1 MDKSEN
7 EIPKIK
13 KIKKVTIITSK
24 DFKTKTNNSLQKS
37 VDNINHNLLPKI
49 AKKILKKPQR
59 NRNIHNSQRLINTIN
74 NPLNPLNPLNYQNDQ
89 DKDQNLNSTINIIDN
104 SLLSRNNQ
112 KINSNNTNQISMRKS
127 YNETKESQLNKTNIY
142 LSDKKNANLNKSC
155 LELNEHNKEIN
166 NFGKT
171 FTNIQNKRK
180 LYKSKTQVPIFSGQ
194 SLLPNINNNTNDNN
208 NNHNNDINND
218 NNDNNNND
226 INCPIKTYLNKK
238 STPVKQIYDYY
249 ISQESKNIIKP
260 IKNYDQF
267 FKKKYK
273 DPKKRFYKIYCIN
286 KSYLKRTKE
295 IKNNHKIAFKDD
307 FDIDEYQNALL
318 QFLQNRVDIKN
329 LLSLGQDYKEFNER
343 INNKFSFKGRFTDL
357 ANRIRNH
364 APTYLVN
371 KLREL
376 DKKKLMKRA
385 KFLNSS
391 IDIDKKSENKKENYF
406 EEFEL
411 YLENKFIPNIYQK

>member
-1 MDKSEN
+1 MDKIEN

-24 DFKTKTNNSLQKS
+24 DIKTNFSLHKS
-37 VDNINHNLLPKI
+37 VDSINHNILPKI
-49 AKKILKKPQR
+49 TKKILKKPQR
-59 NRNIHNSQRLINTIN
+59 NHNTHNSQRLINTIN
-74 NPLNPLNPLNYQNDQ
+74 NPLNPLNPLNNQNDK
-89 DKDQNLNSTINIIDN
+89 DKAQNLNSTLNIIDH
-104 SLLSRNNQ
+104 SLPSRNYKELN
-112 KINSNNTNQISMRKS
+112 NNNTNQLPRRKS
-127 YNETKESQLNKTNIY
+127 YNEIKENQLNKTNN
-142 LSDKKNANLNKSC
+142 LSDIKHTHLNKRIYNSS
-155 LELNEHNKEIN
+155 LELNGHNKEMD
-166 NFGKT
+166 NFEKT
-171 FTNIQNKRK
+171 FTNFQNKRK
-180 LYKSKTQVPIFSGQ
+180 LFKSKTQVPIFSRQ
-194 SLLPNINNNTNDNN
+194 NLLPNINNNTNDNN
-208 NNHNNDINND
+208 NHNND
-218 NNDNNNND
+218 NNMDNIN
-226 INCPIKTYLNKK
+226 NCPIKTYLNKK

-260 IKNYDQF
+260 IKNFDKF

-273 DPKKRFYKIYCIN
+273 NPKERFYKIYCIN

-295 IKNNHKIAFKDD
+295 IKNNNKIAFKDD
-307 FDIDEYQNALL
+307 FDIDEYQNCLL

-329 LLSLGQDYKEFNER
+329 LLSLGQNYKEFNEKM
-343 INNKFSFKGRFTDL
+343 NNKFSFKGRFTDL
-357 ANRIRNH
+357 ANRIKNH

-385 KFLNSS
+385 KFLKSS

-411 YLENKFIPNIYQK
+411 YLENKFVPNIDRK